1 MLLAIEFPGG
11 ISLCTTIFLWFFFFR
26 HCKKFFIPSQTPYAH
41 LFIFLSRMEILR
53 YQKIEYTRKYT
64 RIVKIYDDKSM
75 QQHLEVCYQ
84 LLNECLEQNFLFL
97 SFLIEKKN
105 SSLRRWS
112 NNTGYWEWNYD
123 RDIWEFIFVV
133 KLIQN
138 LLRDSEVKKFRG
150 KFKSCIFDPSS

>member
-26 HCKKFFIPSQTPYAH
+26 HCKKFFIPNTVCT
-41 LFIFLSRMEILR
+41 FIYFFITNGNSTLP
-53 YQKIEYTRKYT
+53 KNRKYT

-150 KFKSCIFDPSS
+150 KLKSCIFDPSS

>member
-1 MLLAIEFPGG
+1 MKLCHRVTSCHEVSVARNRISRGNFPLYNNIPLVLLLS
-11 ISLCTTIFLWFFFFR
+11 SLQKIFHSIPNTVCTFIY
-26 HCKKFFIPSQTPYAH
+26 FFITNGNSTLP
-41 LFIFLSRMEILR
+41 
-53 YQKIEYTRKYT
+53 KNRKYT

-112 NNTGYWEWNYD
+112 NNTGY
-123 RDIWEFIFVV
+123 
-133 KLIQN
+133 
-138 LLRDSEVKKFRG
+138 
-150 KFKSCIFDPSS
+150 